1 MAAVTQQ
8 ITDSVVKNNKTATAP
23 PAVLPATPTVAAAPT
38 APPAVL
44 PATPTVATAPSVA
57 QNNFKNTSATGV
69 AAATTKPSTAYVTDN
84 ALIEKRLEALLAKD
98 NPLLK
103 QAQLQSQ
110 QAMNASGVANSSMA
124 NQLGTQA
131 VLSKGLEIVAPDA
144 NTYATSDLARQATD
158 NQGVLAQQATT
169 NQGALANQAAN
180 IEHQATNQQGN
191 ITAALNRQQQ
201 QYTLD
206 QSKFNA
212 AIASA
217 SAQQQATIQAAQ
229 NRQQQQ
235 YTLDQSRFNAA
246 IASASA
252 QQQATIQAAQK
263 EAEMRFNESIQQLNL
278 NAEKM
283 QAVSGVYA
291 TASAS
296 YITNVSEIMNNPD
309 LDKTAKDALIAQ
321 LRNNFYTHMG
331 NMATL
336 AGVNMTFK

>member
-1 MAAVTQQ
+1 MAVTQE
-8 ITDSVVKNNKTATAP
+8 ITDSAINNQQLATAP
-23 PAVLPATPTVAAAPT
+23 PAVLPATPTVAPAPN
-38 APPAVL
+38 
-44 PATPTVATAPSVA
+44 VA
-57 QNNFKNTSATGV
+57 QNNFQATSATGV
-69 AAATTKPSTAYVTDN
+69 AAAQTQPSTAYVTDN

-110 QAMNASGVANSSMA
+110 QAMNASGVAHSSMA

-169 NQGALANQAAN
+169 NQGVLANQAAN
-180 IEHQATNQQGN
+180 IEYQATNQQGN
-191 ITAALNRQQQ
+191 ITAAL
-201 QYTLD
+201 
-206 QSKFNA
+206 
-212 AIASA
+212 
-217 SAQQQATIQAAQ
+217 

-283 QAVSGVYA
+283 QTVSGIYS

-309 LDKTAKDALIAQ
+309 LDAPAKDALIAQ
-321 LRNNFYTHMG
+321 LRTNFYTHME

>member
-1 MAAVTQQ
+1 MAVTQQ
-8 ITDSVVKNNKTATAP
+8 ITDSVVKNNTTATAP
-23 PAVLPATPTVAAAPT
+23 PAVLPATPTVAPAPD
-38 APPAVL
+38 
-44 PATPTVATAPSVA
+44 VA
-57 QNNFKNTSATGV
+57 QDNFQATSATGV
-69 AAATTKPSTAYVTDN
+69 AAAQTQPSTAYVTDN

-110 QAMNASGVANSSMA
+110 QAMNASGVAHSSMA

-169 NQGALANQAAN
+169 NQGVLANQAAN
-180 IEHQATNQQGN
+180 IEYQATNQQGN
-191 ITAALNRQQQ
+191 ITAAL
-201 QYTLD
+201 
-206 QSKFNA
+206 
-212 AIASA
+212 
-217 SAQQQATIQAAQ
+217 

-283 QAVSGVYA
+283 QTVSGIYS

-309 LDKTAKDALIAQ
+309 LDAPAKDALIAQ
-321 LRNNFYTHMG
+321 LRTNFYTHME

>member
-23 PAVLPATPTVAAAPT
+23 PAVLPATPTVAAAPD
-38 APPAVL
+38 V
-44 PATPTVATAPSVA
+44 S
-57 QNNFKNTSATGV
+57 QNNFQETGATGV
-69 AAATTKPSTAYVTDN
+69 AATQTQPSTAYITDN

-169 NQGALANQAAN
+169 NQGVLANQAAN
-180 IEHQATNQQGN
+180 IEYQATNQQGN
-191 ITAALNRQQQ
+191 ITAAL
-201 QYTLD
+201 
-206 QSKFNA
+206 
-212 AIASA
+212 
-217 SAQQQATIQAAQ
+217 

-278 NAEKM
+278 NAEKL
-283 QAVSGVYA
+283 QTVSGIYA
-291 TASAS
+291 TSSAS

>member
-1 MAAVTQQ
+1 MGVTQQ
-8 ITDSVVKNNKTATAP
+8 ITDSVVKNNQTATAP
-23 PAVLPATPTVAAAPT
+23 PAVLPETPTVGAAPD
-38 APPAVL
+38 
-44 PATPTVATAPSVA
+44 VA
-57 QNNFKNTSATGV
+57 QNGFQATSATGV
-69 AAATTKPSTAYVTDN
+69 AAAQTQPSTAYVTDN

-110 QAMNASGVANSSMA
+110 QAMNASGVAHSSMA

-169 NQGALANQAAN
+169 NQGVLANQAAN
-180 IEHQATNQQGN
+180 IEYQATNQQGN
-191 ITAALNRQQQ
+191 ITAAL
-201 QYTLD
+201 
-206 QSKFNA
+206 
-212 AIASA
+212 
-217 SAQQQATIQAAQ
+217 

-283 QAVSGVYA
+283 QTVSGIYS

-309 LDKTAKDALIAQ
+309 LDAPAKDALIAQ
-321 LRNNFYTHMG
+321 LRTNFYTHME

>member
-1 MAAVTQQ
+1 MAVTQE
-8 ITDSVVKNNKTATAP
+8 ITDSAINNQQLATAP
-23 PAVLPATPTVAAAPT
+23 PAVLPAPPTAAP
-38 APPAVL
+38 APN
-44 PATPTVATAPSVA
+44 VA
-57 QNNFKNTSATGV
+57 QNNFQETSATGV
-69 AAATTKPSTAYVTDN
+69 AATQTQPSTAYITDN
-84 ALIEKRLEALLAKD
+84 ALIEKRLEALLAKE

-169 NQGALANQAAN
+169 NQGVLANQAAN
-180 IEHQATNQQGN
+180 IEYQATNQQGN
-191 ITAALNRQQQ
+191 ITAAL
-201 QYTLD
+201 
-206 QSKFNA
+206 
-212 AIASA
+212 
-217 SAQQQATIQAAQ
+217 

-263 EAEMRFNESIQQLNL
+263 EAEMRFNESMQQLNL
-278 NAEKM
+278 NAEKL
-283 QAVSGVYA
+283 QTVSGIYA
-291 TASAS
+291 TSSAS

>member
-1 MAAVTQQ
+1 MAVTQA
-8 ITDSVVKNNKTATAP
+8 ITDSVVKNNTTATAP
-23 PAVLPATPTVAAAPT
+23 PAVLPATPTVAAAPD
-38 APPAVL
+38 V
-44 PATPTVATAPSVA
+44 S
-57 QNNFKNTSATGV
+57 QNNFQETGATGV
-69 AAATTKPSTAYVTDN
+69 AATQTQPSTAYITDN

-169 NQGALANQAAN
+169 NQGVLANQAAN
-180 IEHQATNQQGN
+180 IEYQATNQQGN
-191 ITAALNRQQQ
+191 ITAAL
-201 QYTLD
+201 
-206 QSKFNA
+206 
-212 AIASA
+212 
-217 SAQQQATIQAAQ
+217 

-278 NAEKM
+278 NAEKL
-283 QAVSGVYA
+283 QTVSGIYA
-291 TASAS
+291 TSSAS

-321 LRNNFYTHMG
+321 LRDNFYTHMG

>member
-23 PAVLPATPTVAAAPT
+23 PAVLPATPTVAAAPD
-38 APPAVL
+38 V
-44 PATPTVATAPSVA
+44 S
-57 QNNFKNTSATGV
+57 QNNFQETGATGV
-69 AAATTKPSTAYVTDN
+69 AATQTQPSTAYITDN

-169 NQGALANQAAN
+169 NQGVLANQAAN
-180 IEHQATNQQGN
+180 IEYQATNQQGN
-191 ITAALNRQQQ
+191 ITAAL
-201 QYTLD
+201 
-206 QSKFNA
+206 
-212 AIASA
+212 
-217 SAQQQATIQAAQ
+217 

-278 NAEKM
+278 NAEKL
-283 QAVSGVYA
+283 QTVSGIYA
-291 TASAS
+291 TSSAS

-321 LRNNFYTHMG
+321 LRDNFYTHMG

>member
-1 MAAVTQQ
+1 MAVTQQ
-8 ITDSVVKNNKTATAP
+8 ITDSVVKNNTTAMAP
-23 PAVLPATPTVAAAPT
+23 PAVLPATPTVAAAPD
-38 APPAVL
+38 V
-44 PATPTVATAPSVA
+44 S
-57 QNNFKNTSATGV
+57 QNNFQETSATGV
-69 AAATTKPSTAYVTDN
+69 AATQTQPSTAYITDN

-110 QAMNASGVANSSMA
+110 QAMNASGVAHSSMA

-169 NQGALANQAAN
+169 NQGVLANQAAN
-180 IEHQATNQQGN
+180 IEYQATNQQGN
-191 ITAALNRQQQ
+191 ITAALNRQNQ
-201 QYTLD
+201 QYALD
-206 QSKFNA
+206 QSK
-212 AIASA
+212 
-217 SAQQQATIQAAQ
+217 
-229 NRQQQQ
+229 
-235 YTLDQSRFNAA
+235 FNAA

-283 QAVSGVYA
+283 QAVSSIYA

-309 LDKTAKDALIAQ
+309 LDDTAKTALIAQ
-321 LRNNFYTHMG
+321 LQNNFYTHMG

-336 AGVNMTFK
+336 AGVNMTFI

>member
-1 MAAVTQQ
+1 MAVTQQ
-8 ITDSVVKNNKTATAP
+8 ITDSVVKNNTTATAP
-23 PAVLPATPTVAAAPT
+23 PAVLPATPTVAAAPD
-38 APPAVL
+38 V
-44 PATPTVATAPSVA
+44 S
-57 QNNFKNTSATGV
+57 QNNFQETGATGV
-69 AAATTKPSTAYVTDN
+69 AATQTQPSTAYVTDN

-169 NQGALANQAAN
+169 NQGVLANQAAN
-180 IEHQATNQQGN
+180 IEYQATNQQGN
-191 ITAALNRQQQ
+191 ITAAL
-201 QYTLD
+201 
-206 QSKFNA
+206 
-212 AIASA
+212 
-217 SAQQQATIQAAQ
+217 

-278 NAEKM
+278 NAEKL
-283 QAVSGVYA
+283 QTVSGIYA
-291 TASAS
+291 TSSAS

>member
-1 MAAVTQQ
+1 MADVTQP
-8 ITDSVVKNNKTATAP
+8 ITDSVVNNNKTATTP
-23 PAVLPATPTVAAAPT
+23 PAVLPAAPTVAAAPD
-38 APPAVL
+38 V
-44 PATPTVATAPSVA
+44 S
-57 QNNFKNTSATGV
+57 QNNFQGTGATGV
-69 AAATTKPSTAYVTDN
+69 AATQTQPSTAYITDN

-169 NQGALANQAAN
+169 NQGVLANQAAN
-180 IEHQATNQQGN
+180 IEYQATNQQGN
-191 ITAALNRQQQ
+191 ITAAL
-201 QYTLD
+201 
-206 QSKFNA
+206 
-212 AIASA
+212 
-217 SAQQQATIQAAQ
+217 

-278 NAEKM
+278 NAEKL
-283 QAVSGVYA
+283 QTVSGIYA
-291 TASAS
+291 TSSAS

-321 LRNNFYTHMG
+321 LRDNFYTHMG

-336 AGVNMTFK
+336 AGVNITFK

>member
-1 MAAVTQQ
+1 MAVTQE
-8 ITDSVVKNNKTATAP
+8 ITDSAINNQQLATAP
-23 PAVLPATPTVAAAPT
+23 PAVLPATPTAAP
-38 APPAVL
+38 APN
-44 PATPTVATAPSVA
+44 VA
-57 QNNFKNTSATGV
+57 QNNFQATSATGV
-69 AAATTKPSTAYVTDN
+69 AAAQTQPSTAYVTDN

-110 QAMNASGVANSSMA
+110 QAMNASGVAHSSMA

-169 NQGALANQAAN
+169 NQGVLANQAAN
-180 IEHQATNQQGN
+180 IEYQATNQQGN
-191 ITAALNRQQQ
+191 ITAAL
-201 QYTLD
+201 
-206 QSKFNA
+206 
-212 AIASA
+212 
-217 SAQQQATIQAAQ
+217 

-283 QAVSGVYA
+283 QTVSGIYS

-309 LDKTAKDALIAQ
+309 LDAPAKDALIAQ
-321 LRNNFYTHMG
+321 LRTNFYTHME

>member
-1 MAAVTQQ
+1 MAVTQQ

-23 PAVLPATPTVAAAPT
+23 PAVLPATPTVA
-38 APPAVL
+38 PAQDV
-44 PATPTVATAPSVA
+44 S
-57 QNNFKNTSATGV
+57 QDNFQATSATGV
-69 AAATTKPSTAYVTDN
+69 AAAPTQPSTAYVTDN

-103 QAQLQSQ
+103 QAQLRSN
-110 QAMNASGVANSSMA
+110 QAMNASGVAHSSMA

-131 VLSKGLEIVAPDA
+131 LLSKGLEIVAPDA

-169 NQGALANQAAN
+169 NQGVLANQAAN
-180 IEHQATNQQGN
+180 IEYQATNQQGN
-191 ITAALNRQQQ
+191 ITAAL
-201 QYTLD
+201 
-206 QSKFNA
+206 
-212 AIASA
+212 
-217 SAQQQATIQAAQ
+217 

-278 NAEKM
+278 NAEKL
-283 QAVSGVYA
+283 QTVSGIYA
-291 TASAS
+291 TSSAS

-309 LDKTAKDALIAQ
+309 LDKPAKDALIAQ
-321 LRNNFYTHMG
+321 LRTNFYTHMT

-336 AGVNMTFK
+336 AGVDMTFK

>member
-1 MAAVTQQ
+1 MAVTQQ
-8 ITDSVVKNNKTATAP
+8 ITDSVVKNNTTATAP
-23 PAVLPATPTVAAAPT
+23 PAVLPATPTVAAAPD
-38 APPAVL
+38 V
-44 PATPTVATAPSVA
+44 S
-57 QNNFKNTSATGV
+57 QNNFQETGATGV
-69 AAATTKPSTAYVTDN
+69 AATQTQPSTAYVTDN

-110 QAMNASGVANSSMA
+110 QAMNASGVAHSSMA

-169 NQGALANQAAN
+169 NQGVLANQAAN
-180 IEHQATNQQGN
+180 IEYQATNQQGN
-191 ITAALNRQQQ
+191 ITAAL
-201 QYTLD
+201 
-206 QSKFNA
+206 
-212 AIASA
+212 
-217 SAQQQATIQAAQ
+217 

-278 NAEKM
+278 NAEKL
-283 QAVSGVYA
+283 QTVSGIYA
-291 TASAS
+291 TSSAS

-309 LDKTAKDALIAQ
+309 LDDTAKPALTAQ
-321 LRNNFYTHMG
+321 LRDNFYTHME

>member
-1 MAAVTQQ
+1 MGVTQQ
-8 ITDSVVKNNKTATAP
+8 ITDSVVKNNQTATAP
-23 PAVLPATPTVAAAPT
+23 PAVLPETPTVGAAPD
-38 APPAVL
+38 
-44 PATPTVATAPSVA
+44 VA
-57 QNNFKNTSATGV
+57 QNNFQATSATGV
-69 AAATTKPSTAYVTDN
+69 AAAQTQPSTAYVTDN

-110 QAMNASGVANSSMA
+110 QAMNASGVAHSSMA

-169 NQGALANQAAN
+169 NQGVLANQAAN
-180 IEHQATNQQGN
+180 IEYQATNQQGN
-191 ITAALNRQQQ
+191 ITAAL
-201 QYTLD
+201 
-206 QSKFNA
+206 
-212 AIASA
+212 
-217 SAQQQATIQAAQ
+217 

-283 QAVSGVYA
+283 QTVSGIYS

-309 LDKTAKDALIAQ
+309 LDAPAKDALIAQ
-321 LRNNFYTHMG
+321 LRTNFYTHME

>member
-1 MAAVTQQ
+1 MAVTQQ
-8 ITDSVVKNNKTATAP
+8 ITDSVVKNNTTATAP
-23 PAVLPATPTVAAAPT
+23 PAVLPATPTVAAAPD
-38 APPAVL
+38 V
-44 PATPTVATAPSVA
+44 S
-57 QNNFKNTSATGV
+57 QNNFQGTGATGV
-69 AAATTKPSTAYVTDN
+69 AATQTQPSTAYITDN

-110 QAMNASGVANSSMA
+110 QAMNASGVAHSSMA

-131 VLSKGLEIVAPDA
+131 VLSKGMEIVAPDA

-158 NQGVLAQQATT
+158 NQGILAQQATT
-169 NQGALANQAAN
+169 NQGTLANQAAN
-180 IEHQATNQQGN
+180 IEYQATNQQGN

-229 NRQQQQ
+229 
-235 YTLDQSRFNAA
+235 
-246 IASASA
+246 
-252 QQQATIQAAQK
+252 K

-278 NAEKM
+278 NAEKL
-283 QAVSGVYA
+283 QTVSGVYA
-291 TASAS
+291 TSSAS
-296 YITNVSEIMNNPD
+296 YITNISEIMNNPD
-309 LDKTAKDALIAQ
+309 LDKPAKDALIAQ
-321 LRNNFYTHMG
+321 LRTNFYTHMT

-336 AGVNMTFK
+336 AGVGMTFK

>member
-1 MAAVTQQ
+1 MAVTQQ
-8 ITDSVVKNNKTATAP
+8 ITDSVVKNNTTATAP
-23 PAVLPATPTVAAAPT
+23 PAVLPATPTVAAAPD
-38 APPAVL
+38 V
-44 PATPTVATAPSVA
+44 S
-57 QNNFKNTSATGV
+57 QNNFQETGATGV
-69 AAATTKPSTAYVTDN
+69 AATQTQPSTAYVTDN

-110 QAMNASGVANSSMA
+110 QAMNASGVAHSSMA

-169 NQGALANQAAN
+169 NQGILANQAAN
-180 IEHQATNQQGN
+180 IEYQATNQQGN
-191 ITAALNRQQQ
+191 ITAAL
-201 QYTLD
+201 
-206 QSKFNA
+206 
-212 AIASA
+212 
-217 SAQQQATIQAAQ
+217 

-278 NAEKM
+278 NAEKL
-283 QAVSGVYA
+283 QTVSGIYA
-291 TASAS
+291 TSSAS

>member
-1 MAAVTQQ
+1 MADVTQP
-8 ITDSVVKNNKTATAP
+8 ITDSVVNNNKTATAP
-23 PAVLPATPTVAAAPT
+23 PAVLPAAPKVAAAPD
-38 APPAVL
+38 V
-44 PATPTVATAPSVA
+44 S
-57 QNNFKNTSATGV
+57 QNNFQETGATGV
-69 AAATTKPSTAYVTDN
+69 AATQTQPSTAYITDN

-110 QAMNASGVANSSMA
+110 QAMNASGVAHSSMA

-169 NQGALANQAAN
+169 NQGVLANQAAN
-180 IEHQATNQQGN
+180 IEYQATNQQGN
-191 ITAALNRQQQ
+191 ITAAL
-201 QYTLD
+201 
-206 QSKFNA
+206 
-212 AIASA
+212 
-217 SAQQQATIQAAQ
+217 

-278 NAEKM
+278 NAEKL
-283 QAVSGVYA
+283 QTVSGIYA
-291 TASAS
+291 TSSAS

-309 LDKTAKDALIAQ
+309 LDDTAKTALIAQ
-321 LRNNFYTHMG
+321 LRDNFYTHMG

-336 AGVNMTFK
+336 AGVNITFK

>member
-1 MAAVTQQ
+1 MATTTPTQA
-8 ITDSVVKNNKTATAP
+8 ITDSIVKNNKTATAP
-23 PAVLPATPTVAAAPT
+23 PAVLPATPTAAP
-38 APPAVL
+38 APN
-44 PATPTVATAPSVA
+44 VA
-57 QNNFKNTSATGV
+57 QNNFQATSATGV
-69 AAATTKPSTAYVTDN
+69 AATPTQPSTAYVTDN

-103 QAQLQSQ
+103 QAQLRSDQT
-110 QAMNASGVANSSMA
+110 MNASGVAHSSMA

-144 NTYATSDLARQATD
+144 NTYATADLTRQATD
-158 NQGVLAQQATT
+158 NQGILAQQATT
-169 NQGALANQAAN
+169 NQGALANQAAE
-180 IEHQATNQQGN
+180 IDYRATNQQGN
-191 ITAALNRQQQ
+191 ITAALNQQGQ
-201 QYTLD
+201 QYALD
-206 QSKFNA
+206 Q
-212 AIASA
+212 
-217 SAQQQATIQAAQ
+217 T
-229 NRQQQQ
+229 
-235 YTLDQSRFNAA
+235 RFNAA

-283 QAVSGVYA
+283 QTVSGIYS

-309 LDKTAKDALIAQ
+309 LDAPAKDALIAQ
-321 LRNNFYTHMG
+321 LRTNFYTHME

>member
-1 MAAVTQQ
+1 MADVTQP
-8 ITDSVVKNNKTATAP
+8 ITDSVVNNNKTATAP
-23 PAVLPATPTVAAAPT
+23 PAVLPAATTVAAAPD
-38 APPAVL
+38 V
-44 PATPTVATAPSVA
+44 S
-57 QNNFKNTSATGV
+57 QNNFQETSATGV
-69 AAATTKPSTAYVTDN
+69 AAAETQPLTAYVTDN

-110 QAMNASGVANSSMA
+110 QAMNASGVAHSSMA

-158 NQGVLAQQATT
+158 NQGILAQQATT
-169 NQGALANQAAN
+169 NQGILANQAAN
-180 IEHQATNQQGN
+180 IEYQATNQQGN
-191 ITAALNRQQQ
+191 ITAAL
-201 QYTLD
+201 
-206 QSKFNA
+206 
-212 AIASA
+212 
-217 SAQQQATIQAAQ
+217 

-278 NAEKM
+278 NAE
-283 QAVSGVYA
+283 
-291 TASAS
+291 
-296 YITNVSEIMNNPD
+296 
-309 LDKTAKDALIAQ
+309 
-321 LRNNFYTHMG
+321 
-331 NMATL
+331 
-336 AGVNMTFK
+336 

>member
-1 MAAVTQQ
+1 MAVTQQ
-8 ITDSVVKNNKTATAP
+8 ITDSVVKNNTTATAP
-23 PAVLPATPTVAAAPT
+23 PAVLPATPTVAAAPD
-38 APPAVL
+38 V
-44 PATPTVATAPSVA
+44 S
-57 QNNFKNTSATGV
+57 QNNFQETSATGV
-69 AAATTKPSTAYVTDN
+69 AATQTQPSTAYVTDN

-110 QAMNASGVANSSMA
+110 QAMNASGVAHSSMA

-169 NQGALANQAAN
+169 NQGILANQAAN
-180 IEHQATNQQGN
+180 IEYQATNQQGN
-191 ITAALNRQQQ
+191 ITAALNRQNQ
-201 QYTLD
+201 QY
-206 QSKFNA
+206 A
-212 AIASA
+212 
-217 SAQQQATIQAAQ
+217 
-229 NRQQQQ
+229 
-235 YTLDQSRFNAA
+235 LDQSRFNAA

-263 EAEMRFNESIQQLNL
+263 EAEMRFNESMQQLNL
-278 NAEKM
+278 NAEKL
-283 QAVSGVYA
+283 QTVSGIYA
-291 TASAS
+291 TSSAS

>member
-1 MAAVTQQ
+1 MAVTQA
-8 ITDSVVKNNKTATAP
+8 ITDSVVKNNTTATAP
-23 PAVLPATPTVAAAPT
+23 PAVLPATPTVAAAPD
-38 APPAVL
+38 V
-44 PATPTVATAPSVA
+44 S
-57 QNNFKNTSATGV
+57 QNNFQETGATGV
-69 AAATTKPSTAYVTDN
+69 AATQTQPSTAYITDN

-110 QAMNASGVANSSMA
+110 QAMNASGVAHSSMA

-158 NQGVLAQQATT
+158 NQGILAQQATT
-169 NQGALANQAAN
+169 NQGVLANQAAN
-180 IEHQATNQQGN
+180 IEYQATNQQGN
-191 ITAALNRQQQ
+191 ITAAL
-201 QYTLD
+201 
-206 QSKFNA
+206 
-212 AIASA
+212 
-217 SAQQQATIQAAQ
+217 

-278 NAEKM
+278 NEEKL
-283 QAVSGVYA
+283 QTVSGIYA
-291 TASAS
+291 TSSAS